1 MKLPIHPRKMAFL
14 LPCLLVIAFLVVVF
28 WPASPPS
35 AEDIAIRGK
44 YRTFP
49 LEHSVLSPGSWKVSS
64 SDLEDWIDEGSDAL
78 RSLRLPTAPQFR
90 NDRTSF
96 FEHLRNLRFSDD
108 PADRAEYQRL
118 VKLGEP
124 WFQNLLNRY
133 PELKLD
139 AKKLPDERNAMHR
152 LTALQE
158 RLGIRTLIQM
168 SQEIQGLL
176 PKREPWNPEKAQA
189 WLDAHRDLIDDIRKI
204 SHMTESSIICLEY
217 KGTRYP
223 YWFGDALL
231 LEARLSAEYG
241 DWQAALENV
250 RAASGLS
257 RLVRNAEGADFAQN
271 AAGSSLEGRIR
282 DQFLETILPT
292 IPPEKLDLAAW
303 RDALRSE
310 PRSPADFTDILK
322 AEWNTKTRYEL
333 IPALVDPAATDCP
346 PDAEYLVQAYT
357 EYMAERVAQY
367 ADPVRAAAFSWT
379 DFDSDSLS
387 RRGTEVIDSFAY
399 SFHIS
404 WYRSQLRTGLTQAAF
419 DILEGKPVPCD
430 PVHGLPYQWN
440 PETRELS
447 LSRKQVPRDGARA
460 IKLPKL

>member
-1 MKLPIHPRKMAFL
+1 MKLPISPRKMAFL

-44 YRTFP
+44 YRAFP
-49 LEHSVLSPGSWKVSS
+49 MEFSVLAPGSWKVSS

-78 RSLRLPTAPQFR
+78 RSLRLPKVTQFR

-96 FEHLRNLRFSDD
+96 FVHLMSLRFSDD
-108 PADRAEYQRL
+108 PEERAEYQRL

-152 LTALQE
+152 LMALQE
-158 RLGIRTLIQM
+158 RLGMETLIQM
-168 SQEIQGLL
+168 SQKLQGLL

-189 WLDAHRDLIDDIRKI
+189 WLDAHRDLMDDIRKI
-204 SHMTESSIICLEY
+204 SQMTESSIIGLEE

-223 YWFGDALL
+223 FRFGDALL
-231 LEARLSAEYG
+231 LQARLSAEHG
-241 DWQAALENV
+241 DWQAALENI
-250 RAASGLS
+250 RAASGIS
-257 RLVRNAEGADFAQN
+257 RLVRDAEGADFAQN
-271 AAGSSLEGRIR
+271 SAGSSLEVRIR

-292 IPPEKLDLAAW
+292 IPLEKLDLAAW

-310 PRSPADFTDILK
+310 PRSPADFVNMLK
-322 AEWNTKTRYEL
+322 AEWNTKTRYEV

-367 ADPVRAAAFSWT
+367 SDPARATGFRWT
-379 DFDSDSLS
+379 YFEPSNLS
-387 RRGTEVIDSFAY
+387 RRGAEVIDSFAY
-399 SFHIS
+399 DFHIS
-404 WYRSQLRTGLTQAAF
+404 WNRCQL
-419 DILEGKPVPCD
+419 
-430 PVHGLPYQWN
+430 
-440 PETRELS
+440 
-447 LSRKQVPRDGARA
+447 
-460 IKLPKL
+460 